1 MANVGDD
8 VGDKEDQISR
18 EHLRL
23 VINVFHLQ
31 YGSKTSQNF
40 ENLNLYLYPGWPSVV
55 EMLQDFVFV
64 VAIFV
69 VRVLVQVAA
78 VLLLVLAVV
87 AAVVEFEVVAK
98 NIVLLE

>member
-1 MANVGDD
+1 MVLTIRDIGDVGDD

-23 VINVFHLQ
+23 VIDVLR
-31 YGSKTSQNF
+31 
-40 ENLNLYLYPGWPSVV
+40 NLNLYLYPGWPSVV

-87 AAVVEFEVVAK
+87 AAVVEFEVVAE
-98 NIVLLE
+98 NIVLLK

>member
-1 MANVGDD
+1 MSSRSFISNIG
-8 VGDKEDQISR
+8 KKSQI
-18 EHLRL
+18 
-23 VINVFHLQ
+23 
-31 YGSKTSQNF
+31 F

>member
-1 MANVGDD
+1 MFPNNLSSH
-8 VGDKEDQISR
+8 IS
-18 EHLRL
+18 HVTFCQFVVNQGL
-23 VINVFHLQ
+23 
-31 YGSKTSQNF
+31 
-40 ENLNLYLYPGWPSVV
+40 V

>member
-1 MANVGDD
+1 MGYID
-8 VGDKEDQISR
+8 GRIGHQ
-18 EHLRL
+18 HLKL
-23 VINVFHLQ
+23 IYFVSNIGQFHL
-31 YGSKTSQNF
+31 TSPN
-40 ENLNLYLYPGWPSVV
+40 ENLNSSLYLYPGWPSVV

-78 VLLLVLAVV
+78 GLLLVLVVV

-98 NIVLLE
+98 NIVLLQN

>member
-1 MANVGDD
+1 MLVTMLVTKRIESVAN
-8 VGDKEDQISR
+8 ISD
-18 EHLRL
+18 L
-23 VINVFHLQ
+23 
-31 YGSKTSQNF
+31 SSTSF
-40 ENLNLYLYPGWPSVV
+40 ENLNLHLYPGWPSVV

-98 NIVLLE
+98 NIVLLRN